1 MKKNKLEKARKRR
14 KDFEKRRNLKNRNG
28 QKALQRGR
36 VLRAG
41 DGILPESKKRT
52 LSKAEKAELEEQRKL
67 RNNTLADVKASEE
80 T

>member
-1 MKKNKLEKARKRR
+1 MKNKKLSKARNRR

-36 VLRAG
+36 RLRAG
-41 DGILPESKKRT
+41 DGVLPESKKR
-52 LSKAEKAELEEQRKL
+52 LPSKAEKAELEEQRRL